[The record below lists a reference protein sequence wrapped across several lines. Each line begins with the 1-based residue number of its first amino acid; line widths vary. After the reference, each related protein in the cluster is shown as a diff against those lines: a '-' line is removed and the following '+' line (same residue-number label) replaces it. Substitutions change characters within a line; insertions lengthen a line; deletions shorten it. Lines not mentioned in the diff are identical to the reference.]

1 MDTSTFAAAIS
12 LIFLSLRMWSSGK
25 GWLSVIF
32 HAVWNGSVVILN
44 VLQGSVSFQS
54 FFGYQTSRVNNTI
67 ISFVVA
73 ALSLLEMWR
82 IARRPIQTK

>member
-1 MDTSTFAAAIS
+1 
-12 LIFLSLRMWSSGK
+12 MWSSGK

-54 FFGYQTSRVNNTI
+54 FFGYQTSHVNNTI